1 MRRAFRR
8 FCVSG
13 RIRWVKTMSKPSNRW
28 LNILASCLVFLTTV
42 LKQSDSVP
50 HQININFPILLIA
63 VTAKKESGKE

>member
-1 MRRAFRR
+1 
-8 FCVSG
+8 
-13 RIRWVKTMSKPSNRW
+13 MSKPSNRW